1 MNLIPTISRDGQ
13 LPEKFRPH
21 GYEKSPTHEVYS
33 QKILKVVRVRE
44 VKSSNLSTPT
54 DKVQVDSQP
63 EGVCFLFTYPNF
75 NSNLDFDS
83 T

>member
-63 EGVCFLFTYPNF
+63 EGVCFFIHLSQFQF
-75 NSNLDFDS
+75 KFGF
-83 T
+83 